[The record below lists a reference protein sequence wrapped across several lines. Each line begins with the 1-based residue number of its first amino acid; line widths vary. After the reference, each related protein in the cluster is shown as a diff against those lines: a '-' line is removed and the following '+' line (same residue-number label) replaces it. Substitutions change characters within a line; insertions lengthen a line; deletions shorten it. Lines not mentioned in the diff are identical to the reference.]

1 MTAARAS
8 AMKRSPI
15 FLSEAGAGYSFQFS
29 GSAGGRC
36 DRNLVRNFQRCD
48 DEVIGHKR
56 QFDVH
61 SIFKDRERTVRCRV
75 AETRA
80 DARPAAS
87 NPEGPLPVKG
97 VLAGKFPAGKAVDLH
112 LTDTAVSDAA

>member
-1 MTAARAS
+1 
-8 AMKRSPI
+8 MKRSPI

-29 GSAGGRC
+29 GSAGVG
-36 DRNLVRNFQRCD
+36 
-48 DEVIGHKR
+48 VIATSSGISSVAMTRSSGHKR